1 MGSRMQQPPEQSLMP
16 DAMPDAANKA
26 GSGMAQQ
33 GNRMQQSVALLF
45 HSRGRVATAVLVT
58 LSLLIVYFV
67 IFDKDGLAA
76 YEQKRHQ
83 TQVLQQEI
91 NALQQ
96 ENQQMAMHNQRLLND
111 PDTIEHEAREQL
123 HYTRS
128 GEIIYMLPEAP
139 HSNAATQ
146 KSAK

>member
-16 DAMPDAANKA
+16 DAMPDAANEA
-26 GSGMAQQ
+26 GSGMARQ

-45 HSRGRVATAVLVT
+45 HSRGRVATAVLVA

-91 NALQQ
+91 DALQQ

-146 KSAK
+146 KPAK